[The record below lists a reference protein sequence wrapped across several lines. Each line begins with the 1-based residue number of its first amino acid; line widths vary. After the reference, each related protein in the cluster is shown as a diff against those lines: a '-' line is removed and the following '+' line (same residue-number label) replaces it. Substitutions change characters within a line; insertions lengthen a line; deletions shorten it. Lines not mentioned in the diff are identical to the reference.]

1 MDYFIF
7 ESPGLDLSS
16 RFLAKQVLLALM
28 CFTSLFGMGKGGATS
43 RKRPKGSKIK
53 RLVYYKV
60 IAT

>member
-1 MDYFIF
+1 
-7 ESPGLDLSS
+7 
-16 RFLAKQVLLALM
+16 M

-53 RLVYYKV
+53 RLYIIKV